1 MDDAAY
7 QALMAK
13 LSEAYPDQPAYRPA
27 DVRLQSGQITQQQG
41 QDPVILTNPRTLQQG
56 ESNPI
61 EFDQSGG
68 VSQLGAMMNAGRLRG
83 MLDMSGQDGMT
94 PGYNAMLTAGGP
106 DGFSTSYRRSNEIG
120 GRGDAQNAIMI
131 AKQFGERNAPSP
143 SLSAGANWSGTGGP
157 ITYDLSGSVPLTTG
171 RNPEAPQFRL
181 PSSRE
186 EQPMVPLTRR
196 DRERQPS
203 RQEVKGAISAGL
215 SHSPRDHSTR
225 ANAGLKF
232 NYADGGHVDAA
243 LHLLRQHFDEGG
255 FLDSL
260 RSLFSGDDYQSTGD
274 KVIKDGEVQWG
285 NPESAADFF
294 RAAKARMA
302 LDKAPDVAAPLPLRR
317 PAPEAAP
324 APAPAPEPQRETRAI
339 AAPAPAPAPI
349 SIPYTSPFLAM
360 PHNFENET
368 PGHLV
373 ELPTG
378 QPGYG
383 QAANEDDGGRTWASP
398 RVETG
403 QYVDMYTLPE
413 AALKP
418 PAPQALAD
426 RAVALARNEAPAP
439 PAQALSYAPPQA
451 APSAPAVAA
460 INSAVAAP
468 QIFPVNGTFVGG
480 PASHYGA
487 ARGTLGDYMRLHAGT
502 DWQANN
508 GTPVYS
514 TTPGKVVYAGNHSG
528 YGNMV
533 DIAAP
538 DGTIRRYAVHS
549 GDVSVAPGTEIRAG
563 QPIGTIGGQHLHHEV
578 IRAGTPAAEAALS
591 GQFGSTQRIGG
602 AEHTTDPASVYGLKP
617 GTAVIGPNGLPSL
630 PKVTNRAVNY
640 PEITDQEKDL
650 IAKTI
655 AAEASGKSPEEAHA
669 IANVILNRAIAG
681 GRYGK
686 SIRDILL
693 AENQFEPWSD
703 ESKANYPM
711 KFKPGMPAYDAG
723 AAALRRAYDAG
734 DITGGSTYFWAPKP
748 QGELGR
754 NVPDFAKKYPGFNI
768 GATRFHRETRE
779 AGGEVEGYGEGGQIV
794 KHALDAIRGWH
805 GSGRQF
811 KQFDPSKMGSGAGE
825 LFGRGVYI
833 TDTPNFARTY
843 RNMALKGSPEPK
855 IGGVPVSDLYMQ
867 FERQA
872 KELPPQDAK
881 RIYDKMQVLEDMVGD
896 PSDSLALREILKSS
910 NYQPEAREWFESK
923 VVPKLK
929 TPGGLYEV
937 EIKAKPEQFLQW
949 QKPFGEQS
957 PFIQDALRPKAV
969 EMAEKANQARA
980 QMLERGVDYARRPF
994 TPERI
999 EELRK
1004 ISAPEDIGGLNL
1016 YGGIHRDYGSVN
1028 PNEWQPEAN
1037 QFLRDQG
1044 VVGNTYRDMAGKGK
1058 VQNYVVYDPADTEIL
1073 NRYAHGGEIH
1083 GDGNMSHDDIVSRA
1097 LHAARRHFN
1106 GLDGSYVDP
1115 MGNVAFPAAGPE
1127 REQAPIATDNAE
1139 RMRAAEEKARLAR
1152 DIQAFEAS
1160 NARID
1165 AQPQWAREMTHRP
1178 SEPRA
1183 NIAID
1188 AFGRERVLGNAPY
1201 PVANPLSSLA
1211 QFGYGLKTAPLYA
1224 AGAAFPPAAM
1234 LGTAIDTAEGIAAGS
1249 PTQVAMGAF
1258 GMPASAARNV
1268 FAPLAVASG
1277 LTAPDEA
1284 EAARAPKIGGALAGA
1299 ARGELSRVAPK
1310 AVDPS
1315 LEKAFDI
1322 VRSATAG
1329 SGEAAFPQ
1337 LPASVRALDIAR
1349 GEAPPSDVVSGM
1361 TGAFAPKEAPIRG
1374 QTGLEIRAMQERA
1387 LNPEEM
1393 DKLTALRAQSPEFAQ
1408 ASRFMLP
1415 EELKG
1420 VIANPRQIEPMMRLL
1435 EVIPQAEQMSSLAK
1449 AGAPKQGWYRGSTQ
1463 ALMDVFG
1470 PQDAPRFSALLA
1482 ATSPQTSVESNLLN
1496 TLNIW
1501 KNWEAAGRPTDPAA
1515 IKRVMGASVQ
1525 GGKGEDSILDAWVN
1539 NSIRA
1544 LTTPDPRAITL
1555 SGPKVNS
1562 FFRNLADDV
1571 YRVTNDAWISNATNI
1586 DQGLLRVSPT
1596 AQQLAAGNP
1605 GYSPGY
1611 LALSARQR
1619 EGGQMARMLPS
1630 EAQETIW
1637 SVAMPLMEGAT
1648 KAGMHP
1654 REFLQRGLLTPDLIR
1669 GTPDFSSLLR
1679 NDPRYANIIQQ
1690 MGRGE
1695 QLEKMQPFN
1704 FPRQLPEMTASDVAN
1719 LEKTADTL
1727 GNLRE
1732 RRQRESRS
1740 LFPGYTPE
1748 QDKTFAH
1755 VTTSGIPGRG
1765 TGVAEDLIDAPAGSR
1780 ANFSSRVSNVF
1791 QDPTGM
1797 DILHKNLG
1805 LSPVSTV
1812 PSTEVW
1818 RPGME
1823 GPVGGMGTSLAHAT
1837 EYRPPL
1843 EVGRGYTASVEAPV
1857 TLNKSGQKIVDPAVE
1872 RALEVASTLRGAMTA
1887 QHGTPHHALIGDPKG
1902 AGTAF
1907 TFPKKVDAGD
1917 QQARFG
1923 MLGALNT
1930 EPLAIADTGRTLSA
1944 FPWGKMEPFTDAD
1957 RTWMKN
1963 LAGATEAIPV
1973 TNIAGKKSYVDLSS
1987 EFAQP
1992 EGSRAVAKRLTSSL
2006 NKLTPEEF
2014 GRLDNVELRR
2024 AAGDLHDMY
2033 ASQNAKGNRVRPDFL
2048 NMLSIMRDKGLKG
2061 LQAAYRKKEFLPVLA
2076 ALGLGDQ
2083 MVSGTSVSGEQ

>member
-1 MDDAAY
+1 MDDAVAK
-7 QALMAK
+7 ALHA
-13 LSEAYPDQPAYRPA
+13 
-27 DVRLQSGQITQQQG
+27 VRHNL
-41 QDPVILTNPRTLQQG
+41 
-56 ESNPI
+56 
-61 EFDQSGG
+61 
-68 VSQLGAMMNAGRLRG
+68 
-83 MLDMSGQDGMT
+83 
-94 PGYNAMLTAGGP
+94 AGGGFLSDLFSGP
-106 DGFSTSYRRSNEIG
+106 DYLSTGEAASPTNW
-120 GRGDAQNAIMI
+120 GDPELASDFFKADKALRLAREVQANADDV
-131 AKQFGERNAPSP
+131 
-143 SLSAGANWSGTGGP
+143 T
-157 ITYDLSGSVPLTTG
+157 GSVPA
-171 RNPEAPQFRL
+171 RA
-181 PSSRE
+181 
-186 EQPMVPLTRR
+186 PLT
-196 DRERQPS
+196 
-203 RQEVKGAISAGL
+203 A
-215 SHSPRDHSTR
+215 PRP
-225 ANAGLKF
+225 G
-232 NYADGGHVDAA
+232 
-243 LHLLRQHFDEGG
+243 
-255 FLDSL
+255 
-260 RSLFSGDDYQSTGD
+260 
-274 KVIKDGEVQWG
+274 KVEVQDLPVKIPFAAPERG
-285 NPESAADFF
+285 VSMLSSDISPESVTSLPLAY
-294 RAAKARMA
+294 
-302 LDKAPDVAAPLPLRR
+302 APTPVAAPAAAAIDQATGKLTARVDPNSDVERANNIWNRMLIQESGGRQFDRR
-317 PAPEAAP
+317 GNTITSPAGALGISQVMPSTGPEAAALAGLP
-324 APAPAPEPQRETRAI
+324 WSLERLRTDPEYNHALGRAYYEAQLERFGDPILAAAAYNGGPGRVAGALRQARET
-339 AAPAPAPAPI
+339 
-349 SIPYTSPFLAM
+349 
-360 PHNFENET
+360 
-368 PGHLV
+368 
-373 ELPTG
+373 
-378 QPGYG
+378 
-383 QAANEDDGGRTWASP
+383 
-398 RVETG
+398 
-403 QYVDMYTLPE
+403 
-413 AALKP
+413 
-418 PAPQALAD
+418 
-426 RAVALARNEAPAP
+426 
-439 PAQALSYAPPQA
+439 
-451 APSAPAVAA
+451 
-460 INSAVAAP
+460 
-468 QIFPVNGTFVGG
+468 
-480 PASHYGA
+480 
-487 ARGTLGDYMRLHAGT
+487 
-502 DWQANN
+502 
-508 GTPVYS
+508 
-514 TTPGKVVYAGNHSG
+514 
-528 YGNMV
+528 
-533 DIAAP
+533 
-538 DGTIRRYAVHS
+538 
-549 GDVSVAPGTEIRAG
+549 
-563 QPIGTIGGQHLHHEV
+563 
-578 IRAGTPAAEAALS
+578 
-591 GQFGSTQRIGG
+591 
-602 AEHTTDPASVYGLKP
+602 
-617 GTAVIGPNGLPSL
+617 GLPW
-630 PKVTNRAVNY
+630 T
-640 PEITDQEKDL
+640 T
-650 IAKTI
+650 
-655 AAEASGKSPEEAHA
+655 
-669 IANVILNRAIAG
+669 
-681 GRYGK
+681 
-686 SIRDILL
+686 
-693 AENQFEPWSD
+693 F
-703 ESKANYPM
+703 
-711 KFKPGMPAYDAG
+711 
-723 AAALRRAYDAG
+723 
-734 DITGGSTYFWAPKP
+734 
-748 QGELGR
+748 
-754 NVPDFAKKYPGFNI
+754 
-768 GATRFHRETRE
+768 
-779 AGGEVEGYGEGGQIV
+779 
-794 KHALDAIRGWH
+794 
-805 GSGRQF
+805 
-811 KQFDPSKMGSGAGE
+811 
-825 LFGRGVYI
+825 
-833 TDTPNFARTY
+833 
-843 RNMALKGSPEPK
+843 
-855 IGGVPVSDLYMQ
+855 
-867 FERQA
+867 
-872 KELPPQDAK
+872 
-881 RIYDKMQVLEDMVGD
+881 
-896 PSDSLALREILKSS
+896 
-910 NYQPEAREWFESK
+910 
-923 VVPKLK
+923 
-929 TPGGLYEV
+929 
-937 EIKAKPEQFLQW
+937 
-949 QKPFGEQS
+949 
-957 PFIQDALRPKAV
+957 LRP
-969 EMAEKANQARA
+969 E
-980 QMLERGVDYARRPF
+980 
-994 TPERI
+994 T
-999 EELRK
+999 
-1004 ISAPEDIGGLNL
+1004 
-1016 YGGIHRDYGSVN
+1016 
-1028 PNEWQPEAN
+1028 
-1037 QFLRDQG
+1037 
-1044 VVGNTYRDMAGKGK
+1044 
-1058 VQNYVVYDPADTEIL
+1058 QNYVRVVGRAE
-1073 NRYAHGGEIH
+1073 GGEIH
-1083 GDGNMSHDDIVSRA
+1083 GDNNMSHDDIVSRA
-1097 LHAARRHFN
+1097 LHAARRHFATE
-1106 GLDGSYVDP
+1106 GYVDP

-1139 RMRAAEEKARLAR
+1139 RMRAAEEKARLAK

-1165 AQPQWAREMTHRP
+1165 AQPPWARDMTHRP
-1178 SEPRA
+1178 SEPLA
-1183 NIAID
+1183 PVTID
-1188 AFGRERVLGNAPY
+1188 AFGRERVLGYAPY
-1201 PVANPLSSLA
+1201 KTAAPLSSLA

-1224 AGAAFPPAAM
+1224 AGMVLPPAAA

-1268 FAPLAVASG
+1268 FGPLAVASG

-1284 EAARAPKIGGALAGA
+1284 EAAKAPKIGGALAGA
-1299 ARGELSRVAPK
+1299 TRGELSRVAPK

-1337 LPASVRALDIAR
+1337 LPASVRALDIVR
-1349 GEAPPSDVVSGM
+1349 GEAAPSDVVSGM

-1374 QTGLEIRAMQERA
+1374 QTSLEIKAMQDRA
-1387 LNPEEM
+1387 LSPEEM

-1408 ASRFMLP
+1408 ASKFLLP

-1525 GGKGEDSILDAWVN
+1525 GTKGEDSILEAWVN

-1544 LTTPDPRAITL
+1544 LATPDPRAITL

-1669 GTPDFSSLLR
+1669 GTPDFSTLLR
-1679 NDPRYANIIQQ
+1679 SDPKYASVIQQ
-1690 MGRGE
+1690 MGRGD

-1732 RRQRESRS
+1732 RRLRESRS

-1748 QDKTFAH
+1748 QEKTFAH

-1805 LSPVSTV
+1805 LNPVSTV

-1818 RPGME
+1818 RPSME

-1843 EVGRGYTASVEAPV
+1843 EVGRGYTASVETPV
-1857 TLNKSGQKIVDPAVE
+1857 TLNKKGQKIVDPEVE

-1907 TFPKKVDAGD
+1907 TFPKKVDTGD

-1992 EGSRAVAKRLTSSL
+1992 EGSRAVTQRVTSAL
-2006 NKLTPEEF
+2006 NKLTPEEL

-2083 MVSGTSVSGEQ
+2083 MVSGTSASGEQ

>member
-1 MDDAAY
+1 MDDAV
-7 QALMAK
+7 AK
-13 LSEAYPDQPAYRPA
+13 
-27 DVRLQSGQITQQQG
+27 
-41 QDPVILTNPRTLQQG
+41 
-56 ESNPI
+56 
-61 EFDQSGG
+61 
-68 VSQLGAMMNAGRLRG
+68 
-83 MLDMSGQDGMT
+83 
-94 PGYNAMLTAGGP
+94 
-106 DGFSTSYRRSNEIG
+106 
-120 GRGDAQNAIMI
+120 
-131 AKQFGERNAPSP
+131 
-143 SLSAGANWSGTGGP
+143 
-157 ITYDLSGSVPLTTG
+157 
-171 RNPEAPQFRL
+171 
-181 PSSRE
+181 
-186 EQPMVPLTRR
+186 
-196 DRERQPS
+196 
-203 RQEVKGAISAGL
+203 
-215 SHSPRDHSTR
+215 
-225 ANAGLKF
+225 
-232 NYADGGHVDAA
+232 A
-243 LHLLRQHFDEGG
+243 LHAVRHHLAGGG
-255 FLDSL
+255 FLSD
-260 RSLFSGDDYQSTGD
+260 LFSGPDYLSTGEAASPTNWGDPELASDFFKAD
-274 KVIKDGEVQWG
+274 KALRLAREVQG
-285 NPESAADFF
+285 NADDVTGSIPARAPLTAPRPGKVEVQELPVKIPFAAPERGVSMLSSDISPES
-294 RAAKARMA
+294 
-302 LDKAPDVAAPLPLRR
+302 VTSLPL
-317 PAPEAAP
+317 AY
-324 APAPAPEPQRETRAI
+324 APEPAR
-339 AAPAPAPAPI
+339 APA
-349 SIPYTSPFLAM
+349 S
-360 PHNFENET
+360 
-368 PGHLV
+368 
-373 ELPTG
+373 
-378 QPGYG
+378 
-383 QAANEDDGGRTWASP
+383 
-398 RVETG
+398 
-403 QYVDMYTLPE
+403 
-413 AALKP
+413 
-418 PAPQALAD
+418 
-426 RAVALARNEAPAP
+426 
-439 PAQALSYAPPQA
+439 
-451 APSAPAVAA
+451 AA
-460 INSAVAAP
+460 IDQAT
-468 QIFPVNGTFVGG
+468 GKLT
-480 PASHYGA
+480 
-487 ARGTLGDYMRLHAGT
+487 ARI
-502 DWQANN
+502 
-508 GTPVYS
+508 PEEPS
-514 TTPGKVVYAGNHSG
+514 
-528 YGNMV
+528 
-533 DIAAP
+533 
-538 DGTIRRYAVHS
+538 
-549 GDVSVAPGTEIRAG
+549 
-563 QPIGTIGGQHLHHEV
+563 
-578 IRAGTPAAEAALS
+578 
-591 GQFGSTQRIGG
+591 
-602 AEHTTDPASVYGLKP
+602 
-617 GTAVIGPNGLPSL
+617 GTALT
-630 PKVTNRAVNY
+630 KQQADY
-640 PEITDQEKDL
+640 ITR
-650 IAKTI
+650 TI
-655 AAEASGKSPEEAHA
+655 AAETSGKSPEETQA
-669 IANVILNRAIAG
+669 IASVILNRINSG
-681 GRYGK
+681 QYGSSPEAVLFAK
-686 SIRDILL
+686 R
-693 AENQFEPWSD
+693 QFEPWMNPAG
-703 ESKANYPM
+703 ANYPM
-711 KFKPGMPAYDAG
+711 KISPTSQRYLDAQ
-723 AAALRRAYDAG
+723 AALEAALAG
-734 DITGGSTYFWAPKP
+734 EDITGGATHFWGPKA
-748 QGELGR
+748 QEALGR
-754 NVPDFAKKYPGFNI
+754 NPPSWSYKAPGVDI
-768 GATRFHRETRE
+768 GETRFH
-779 AGGEVEGYGEGGQIV
+779 
-794 KHALDAIRGWH
+794 K
-805 GSGRQF
+805 
-811 KQFDPSKMGSGAGE
+811 
-825 LFGRGVYI
+825 
-833 TDTPNFARTY
+833 
-843 RNMALKGSPEPK
+843 
-855 IGGVPVSDLYMQ
+855 
-867 FERQA
+867 
-872 KELPPQDAK
+872 
-881 RIYDKMQVLEDMVGD
+881 
-896 PSDSLALREILKSS
+896 
-910 NYQPEAREWFESK
+910 
-923 VVPKLK
+923 
-929 TPGGLYEV
+929 
-937 EIKAKPEQFLQW
+937 
-949 QKPFGEQS
+949 
-957 PFIQDALRPKAV
+957 
-969 EMAEKANQARA
+969 
-980 QMLERGVDYARRPF
+980 LERA
-994 TPERI
+994 E
-999 EELRK
+999 
-1004 ISAPEDIGGLNL
+1004 
-1016 YGGIHRDYGSVN
+1016 
-1028 PNEWQPEAN
+1028 
-1037 QFLRDQG
+1037 
-1044 VVGNTYRDMAGKGK
+1044 
-1058 VQNYVVYDPADTEIL
+1058 
-1073 NRYAHGGEIH
+1073 GGEIH
-1083 GDGNMSHDDIVSRA
+1083 GDGGMDYDDIVYRA
-1097 LHAARRHFN
+1097 LHAARRHFATE
-1106 GLDGSYVDP
+1106 GYVDP
-1115 MGNVAFPAAGPE
+1115 MGNVAFPAAAPE

-1139 RMRAAEEKARLAR
+1139 RMRAAEEKARLAK

-1183 NIAID
+1183 PVTID
-1188 AFGRERVLGNAPY
+1188 AFGRERTIGNAPY
-1201 PVANPLSSLA
+1201 TVAKPLSSFA
-1211 QFGYGLKTAPLYA
+1211 QTAYGAKTAPFYA
-1224 AGAAFPPAAM
+1224 LGPVFPPAAA
-1234 LGTAIDTAEGIAAGS
+1234 LGTAIDTAEGLASGS

-1258 GMPASAARNV
+1258 GGPLKTARNV
-1268 FAPLAVASG
+1268 LAPLAVASG

-1284 EAARAPKIGGALAGA
+1284 EAARVPKIGGALSGA

-1337 LPASVRALDIAR
+1337 LPASVRALDVAR
-1349 GEAPPSDVVSGM
+1349 GEAAPNDVVSGM

-1387 LNPEEM
+1387 LSPEEM

-1408 ASRFMLP
+1408 ASKFLLP

-1515 IKRVMGASVQ
+1515 IKRVMGTSVQ
-1525 GGKGEDSILDAWVN
+1525 GTKGEDSILDAWVN

-1544 LTTPDPRAITL
+1544 LATPDPRAITL

-1669 GTPDFSSLLR
+1669 GTPDFSTLLR
-1679 NDPRYANIIQQ
+1679 SDPKYASVIQQ

-1732 RRQRESRS
+1732 RRLRESRS

-1748 QDKTFAH
+1748 QEKTFAH

-1805 LSPVSTV
+1805 LNPVSTV

-1818 RPGME
+1818 RPSME

-1843 EVGRGYTASVEAPV
+1843 EVGRGYTASVETPV
-1857 TLNKSGQKIVDPAVE
+1857 TLNKKGQKIVDPEVE

-1887 QHGTPHHALIGDPKG
+1887 QHGTPHHALIGDPQG

-1907 TFPKKVDAGD
+1907 IFPKKVDTGD

-1992 EGSRAVAKRLTSSL
+1992 EGSRAVTQRVTSAL
-2006 NKLTPEEF
+2006 NKLTPEEL

-2083 MVSGTSVSGEQ
+2083 MVSGTSASGEQ

>member
-1 MDDAAY
+1 
-7 QALMAK
+7 MAK
-13 LSEAYPDQPAYRPA
+13 ISYDSGATYSDDFSRPEYYDMNYRLPQLGLA
-27 DVRLQSGQITQQQG
+27 GQIVQKMFPDPFSSGSYNNYMKQLTSNVSSPPPMQPYLAAARPVV
-41 QDPVILTNPRTLQQG
+41 DPVVAPFAAATPPASMMPANNFNLAQFSPGPNAQQTALAPPKMVQPEGMAHGG
-56 ESNPI
+56 EV
-61 EFDQSGG
+61 E
-68 VSQLGAMMNAGRLRG
+68 
-83 MLDMSGQDGMT
+83 
-94 PGYNAMLTAGGP
+94 
-106 DGFSTSYRRSNEIG
+106 
-120 GRGDAQNAIMI
+120 
-131 AKQFGERNAPSP
+131 
-143 SLSAGANWSGTGGP
+143 
-157 ITYDLSGSVPLTTG
+157 
-171 RNPEAPQFRL
+171 
-181 PSSRE
+181 
-186 EQPMVPLTRR
+186 
-196 DRERQPS
+196 
-203 RQEVKGAISAGL
+203 
-215 SHSPRDHSTR
+215 
-225 ANAGLKF
+225 
-232 NYADGGHVDAA
+232 AA
-243 LHLLRQHFDEGG
+243 LHAVRHHLAGGG
-255 FLDSL
+255 FLSD
-260 RSLFSGDDYQSTGD
+260 LFSGPDYLSTG
-274 KVIKDGEVQWG
+274 EVASPTNWG
-285 NPESAADFF
+285 DPELASDFF
-294 RAAKARMA
+294 K
-302 LDKAPDVAAPLPLRR
+302 
-317 PAPEAAP
+317 
-324 APAPAPEPQRETRAI
+324 
-339 AAPAPAPAPI
+339 
-349 SIPYTSPFLAM
+349 
-360 PHNFENET
+360 
-368 PGHLV
+368 
-373 ELPTG
+373 
-378 QPGYG
+378 
-383 QAANEDDGGRTWASP
+383 
-398 RVETG
+398 
-403 QYVDMYTLPE
+403 
-413 AALKP
+413 
-418 PAPQALAD
+418 AD
-426 RAVALARNEAPAP
+426 RALRLAREVQAPMTSSVPDRAPLTAPRPVKIEGTELAPP
-439 PAQALSYAPPQA
+439 PAQAFTPVSVEDLAPAPVSIPFA
-451 APSAPAVAA
+451 APE
-460 INSAVAAP
+460 
-468 QIFPVNGTFVGG
+468 
-480 PASHYGA
+480 
-487 ARGTLGDYMRLHAGT
+487 R
-502 DWQANN
+502 
-508 GTPVYS
+508 
-514 TTPGKVVYAGNHSG
+514 
-528 YGNMV
+528 
-533 DIAAP
+533 
-538 DGTIRRYAVHS
+538 
-549 GDVSVAPGTEIRAG
+549 
-563 QPIGTIGGQHLHHEV
+563 
-578 IRAGTPAAEAALS
+578 
-591 GQFGSTQRIGG
+591 
-602 AEHTTDPASVYGLKP
+602 
-617 GTAVIGPNGLPSL
+617 
-630 PKVTNRAVNY
+630 
-640 PEITDQEKDL
+640 
-650 IAKTI
+650 
-655 AAEASGKSPEEAHA
+655 
-669 IANVILNRAIAG
+669 
-681 GRYGK
+681 
-686 SIRDILL
+686 
-693 AENQFEPWSD
+693 
-703 ESKANYPM
+703 
-711 KFKPGMPAYDAG
+711 
-723 AAALRRAYDAG
+723 
-734 DITGGSTYFWAPKP
+734 
-748 QGELGR
+748 
-754 NVPDFAKKYPGFNI
+754 
-768 GATRFHRETRE
+768 
-779 AGGEVEGYGEGGQIV
+779 
-794 KHALDAIRGWH
+794 
-805 GSGRQF
+805 
-811 KQFDPSKMGSGAGE
+811 
-825 LFGRGVYI
+825 
-833 TDTPNFARTY
+833 
-843 RNMALKGSPEPK
+843 
-855 IGGVPVSDLYMQ
+855 GVPVMGANIVPASFAAQPIAYSPEAPAAPAAAAIDKLTA
-867 FERQA
+867 RA
-872 KELPPQDAK
+872 PQDVEPTASNAQILAAI
-881 RIYDKMQVLEDMVGD
+881 RANESRNNPRAQN
-896 PSDSLALREILKSS
+896 PSSS
-910 NYQPEAREWFESK
+910 A
-923 VVPKLK
+923 
-929 TPGGLYEV
+929 GGLY
-937 EIKAKPEQFLQW
+937 QFLNSTW
-949 QKPFGEQS
+949 GNT
-957 PFIQDALRPKAV
+957 LRR
-969 EMAEKANQARA
+969 M
-980 QMLERGVDYARRPF
+980 D
-994 TPERI
+994 PERFGAYNDRQ
-999 EELRK
+999 LRGLK
-1004 ISAPEDIGGLNL
+1004 TDPNAVDIQHAAANYHLTNDIAPRLSKAGVPLTPGSAYLSWFQGPGGAVRA
-1016 YGGIHRDYGSVN
+1016 YTAPDDATVAQVFPKTVS
-1028 PNEWQPEAN
+1028 AN
-1037 QFLRDQG
+1037 ANMRFNGKPYAQWTMSDLRQW
-1044 VVGNTYRDMAGKGK
+1044 
-1058 VQNYVVYDPADTEIL
+1058 ADTAMAKRMGRAE
-1073 NRYAHGGEIH
+1073 GGEIH
-1083 GDGNMSHDDIVSRA
+1083 GDEQMNHDDIVAHA
-1097 LHAARRHFN
+1097 LHRLRRHFN

-1115 MGNVAFPAAGPE
+1115 MGGVAYGDNSFTPTEEIVPVRE
-1127 REQAPIATDNAE
+1127 RERQALTPSSMA
-1139 RMRAAEEKARLAR
+1139 RAWTPPEE
-1152 DIQAFEAS
+1152 QS
-1160 NARID
+1160 
-1165 AQPQWAREMTHRP
+1165 
-1178 SEPRA
+1178 
-1183 NIAID
+1183 AID
-1188 AFGRERVLGNAPY
+1188 GRR
-1201 PVANPLSSLA
+1201 
-1211 QFGYGLKTAPLYA
+1211 
-1224 AGAAFPPAAM
+1224 
-1234 LGTAIDTAEGIAAGS
+1234 AGS
-1249 PTQVAMGAF
+1249 PSPENFTRGLQTVGEGIVPAGEIVGDYLKSRFYDPGQQFAPNADTSPRTFRSAVAGLKGPEETTKDMVPNQFLQDVGSAGSAMAHGFYEDPAGFIGGMFPPVAAAQSGA
-1258 GMPASAARNV
+1258 GISDLSEAVAKAKAVGDTETARKLSAAST
-1268 FAPLAVASG
+1268 FLAAAPFIPGAKMA
-1277 LTAPDEA
+1277 ADEA
-1284 EAARAPKIGGALAGA
+1284 IAAAK
-1299 ARGELSRVAPK
+1299 
-1310 AVDPS
+1310 
-1315 LEKAFDI
+1315 
-1322 VRSATAG
+1322 ATARKVMSPTAEVAG
-1329 SGEAAFPQ
+1329 SALPQ
-1337 LPASVRALDIAR
+1337 LPASVRALEIAR
-1349 GEAPPSDVVSGM
+1349 GEAAPSDVVSGM

-1374 QTGLEIRAMQERA
+1374 QTGLEIKAMQERA

-1393 DKLTALRAQSPEFAQ
+1393 DKLTAMRAQSPEFAQ

-1525 GGKGEDSILDAWVN
+1525 GGKGEDSILEAWVN

-1748 QDKTFAH
+1748 QEKTFAH

-1805 LSPVSTV
+1805 LNPVSTV

-1944 FPWGKMEPFTDAD
+1944 FPWGKMEPFTQAD
-1957 RTWMKN
+1957 RDWMKG

-2083 MVSGTSVSGEQ
+2083 MLNGTSASGGQ

>member
-1 MDDAAY
+1 MAGEKLVKKALDFLRANPELKPYKGGSFSLERQGVYNPKYFDLKKDDLVDEAGNIIASKDVTIPREGFSY
-7 QALMAK
+7 DLPAQADPSKIFRGMSAEEFANFQKNNYLQSLGTHNIGEGQKGLTYFSVNPDEARSYAHGFAP
-13 LSEAYPDQPAYRPA
+13 SEFKPDPSRPAYVVAAKRPPDESIA
-27 DVRLQSGQITQQQG
+27 RVPGTGESEVGVMGQIPRE
-41 QDPVILTNPRTLQQG
+41 DVTNVYRG
-56 ESNPI
+56 NVVDYI
-61 EFDQSGG
+61 EGIHEP
-68 VSQLGAMMNAGRLRG
+68 GARV
-83 MLDMSGQDGMT
+83 
-94 PGYNAMLTAGGP
+94 
-106 DGFSTSYRRSNEIG
+106 
-120 GRGDAQNAIMI
+120 
-131 AKQFGERNAPSP
+131 SP
-143 SLSAGANWSGTGGP
+143 SSSVHWEEINDYAHGG
-157 ITYDLSGSVPLTTG
+157 
-171 RNPEAPQFRL
+171 E
-181 PSSRE
+181 
-186 EQPMVPLTRR
+186 
-196 DRERQPS
+196 
-203 RQEVKGAISAGL
+203 
-215 SHSPRDHSTR
+215 
-225 ANAGLKF
+225 
-232 NYADGGHVDAA
+232 VDAA
-243 LHLLRQHFDEGG
+243 LHAVRHHLAGGG
-255 FLDSL
+255 FLSD
-260 RSLFSGDDYQSTGD
+260 LFSGPDYLSTG
-274 KVIKDGEVQWG
+274 EVASFANMPTQDET
-285 NPESAADFF
+285 NADFF
-294 RAAKARMA
+294 KADRALRLAREVQAPMTSSVPDRA
-302 LDKAPDVAAPLPLRR
+302 PLTAPRPGPVEVQELPVNIPFAAPDRGVSMLSSDISPASVTSLPLSYS
-317 PAPEAAP
+317 PEAPAAP
-324 APAPAPEPQRETRAI
+324 AA
-339 AAPAPAPAPI
+339 
-349 SIPYTSPFLAM
+349 
-360 PHNFENET
+360 
-368 PGHLV
+368 
-373 ELPTG
+373 
-378 QPGYG
+378 
-383 QAANEDDGGRTWASP
+383 
-398 RVETG
+398 
-403 QYVDMYTLPE
+403 
-413 AALKP
+413 
-418 PAPQALAD
+418 
-426 RAVALARNEAPAP
+426 
-439 PAQALSYAPPQA
+439 
-451 APSAPAVAA
+451 AA
-460 INSAVAAP
+460 IDAATGKMTARMP
-468 QIFPVNGTFVGG
+468 DEPHGT
-480 PASHYGA
+480 ALTKQQA
-487 ARGTLGDYMRLHAGT
+487 DY
-502 DWQANN
+502 
-508 GTPVYS
+508 
-514 TTPGKVVYAGNHSG
+514 
-528 YGNMV
+528 
-533 DIAAP
+533 
-538 DGTIRRYAVHS
+538 
-549 GDVSVAPGTEIRAG
+549 
-563 QPIGTIGGQHLHHEV
+563 V
-578 IRAGTPAAEAALS
+578 IR
-591 GQFGSTQRIGG
+591 
-602 AEHTTDPASVYGLKP
+602 
-617 GTAVIGPNGLPSL
+617 
-630 PKVTNRAVNY
+630 
-640 PEITDQEKDL
+640 
-650 IAKTI
+650 TI
-655 AAEASGKSPEEAHA
+655 AAETSGKSPEETQA
-669 IANVILNRAIAG
+669 IASVILNRINSG
-681 GRYGK
+681 KYGASPEAVLFAK
-686 SIRDILL
+686 R
-693 AENQFEPWSD
+693 QFEPWMNPAG
-703 ESKANYPM
+703 ANYPM
-711 KFKPGMPAYDAG
+711 KISPTSQRYSDARDALE
-723 AAALRRAYDAG
+723 AAMAG
-734 DITGGSTYFWAPKP
+734 EDITGGATHFWGPKA
-748 QGELGR
+748 QFALGR
-754 NVPDFAKKYPGFNI
+754 EAPSWGRTGGVDI
-768 GATRFHRETRE
+768 GETRFH
-779 AGGEVEGYGEGGQIV
+779 
-794 KHALDAIRGWH
+794 K
-805 GSGRQF
+805 
-811 KQFDPSKMGSGAGE
+811 
-825 LFGRGVYI
+825 
-833 TDTPNFARTY
+833 
-843 RNMALKGSPEPK
+843 
-855 IGGVPVSDLYMQ
+855 
-867 FERQA
+867 
-872 KELPPQDAK
+872 
-881 RIYDKMQVLEDMVGD
+881 
-896 PSDSLALREILKSS
+896 
-910 NYQPEAREWFESK
+910 
-923 VVPKLK
+923 
-929 TPGGLYEV
+929 
-937 EIKAKPEQFLQW
+937 
-949 QKPFGEQS
+949 
-957 PFIQDALRPKAV
+957 
-969 EMAEKANQARA
+969 
-980 QMLERGVDYARRPF
+980 LERA
-994 TPERI
+994 E
-999 EELRK
+999 
-1004 ISAPEDIGGLNL
+1004 
-1016 YGGIHRDYGSVN
+1016 
-1028 PNEWQPEAN
+1028 
-1037 QFLRDQG
+1037 
-1044 VVGNTYRDMAGKGK
+1044 
-1058 VQNYVVYDPADTEIL
+1058 
-1073 NRYAHGGEIH
+1073 GGEIH
-1083 GDGNMSHDDIVSRA
+1083 GDEQMNHDDIVAHA
-1097 LHAARRHFN
+1097 LHRLRRHFD
-1106 GLDGSYVDP
+1106 GSDGSYVDP
-1115 MGNVAFPAAGPE
+1115 MGNVAFPAAGSE

-1178 SEPRA
+1178 SEPVA
-1183 NIAID
+1183 PVTID
-1188 AFGRERVLGNAPY
+1188 AFGRERVLGHAPY
-1201 PVANPLSSLA
+1201 KMAPQLSSLA

-1268 FAPLAVASG
+1268 FGPLAVASG

-1284 EAARAPKIGGALAGA
+1284 EAARAPKIGGALSGA

-1337 LPASVRALDIAR
+1337 LPASVRALDVAR
-1349 GEAPPSDVVSGM
+1349 GEAAPSDVVSGM

-1374 QTGLEIRAMQERA
+1374 QTGLEIKAMQERA

-1393 DKLTALRAQSPEFAQ
+1393 DKLTAMRAQSPEFAQ

-1525 GGKGEDSILDAWVN
+1525 GGKGEESVLEAWVN
-1539 NSIRA
+1539 NSVRA
-1544 LTTPDPRAITL
+1544 LSTPDPRAITL

-1748 QDKTFAH
+1748 QEKTFAH

-1765 TGVAEDLIDAPAGSR
+1765 TGVAENLIDAPAGSR

-1805 LSPVSTV
+1805 LNPVSTV

-1857 TLNKSGQKIVDPAVE
+1857 TLNKRGQKIVDPAVE

-1887 QHGTPHHALIGDPKG
+1887 QLGTPHHALIGDPKG
-1902 AGTAF
+1902 GGTAF

-1944 FPWGKMEPFTDAD
+1944 FPTWQSKEDILRSGKMEPFTQAD
-1957 RTWMKN
+1957 RDWMKG

-1987 EFAQP
+1987 AFAQP
-1992 EGSRAVAKRLTSSL
+1992 EGSQAVAKRLMSSL
-2006 NKLTPEEF
+2006 DKLTPEEF

-2061 LQAAYRKKEFLPVLA
+2061 LQEAYRKKEFLPVLA

-2083 MVSGTSVSGEQ
+2083 MLNGTSASGAQQ

>member
-1 MDDAAY
+1 MDD
-7 QALMAK
+7 LVAK
-13 LSEAYPDQPAYRPA
+13 
-27 DVRLQSGQITQQQG
+27 
-41 QDPVILTNPRTLQQG
+41 
-56 ESNPI
+56 
-61 EFDQSGG
+61 
-68 VSQLGAMMNAGRLRG
+68 
-83 MLDMSGQDGMT
+83 
-94 PGYNAMLTAGGP
+94 
-106 DGFSTSYRRSNEIG
+106 
-120 GRGDAQNAIMI
+120 
-131 AKQFGERNAPSP
+131 
-143 SLSAGANWSGTGGP
+143 
-157 ITYDLSGSVPLTTG
+157 
-171 RNPEAPQFRL
+171 
-181 PSSRE
+181 
-186 EQPMVPLTRR
+186 
-196 DRERQPS
+196 
-203 RQEVKGAISAGL
+203 
-215 SHSPRDHSTR
+215 
-225 ANAGLKF
+225 
-232 NYADGGHVDAA
+232 A
-243 LHLLRQHFDEGG
+243 LHAARQHFDEGG
-255 FLDSL
+255 FLSSL
-260 RSLFSGDDYQSTGD
+260 SNLFSGPDYLSTGEVASPTNWGD
-274 KVIKDGEVQWG
+274 PELASDFFKADRALRLAREVQASE
-285 NPESAADFF
+285 P
-294 RAAKARMA
+294 ARDM
-302 LDKAPDVAAPLPLRR
+302 PLPLRR
-317 PAPEAAP
+317 PVAEAAPRQQVAAPPPAP
-324 APAPAPEPQRETRAI
+324 APAPAPAFRPVQTLPGNTVEPHVYPQITTPDLAFGEPVYGERTQRLGGDERQNRAS
-339 AAPAPAPAPI
+339 AVQMDYTLGHGQNLWPSSGNFKTLAGTVPENFNSRFGNLI
-349 SIPYTSPFLAM
+349 SIEEAQRSM
-360 PHNFENET
+360 PE
-368 PGHLV
+368 
-373 ELPTG
+373 
-378 QPGYG
+378 
-383 QAANEDDGGRTWASP
+383 R
-398 RVETG
+398 R
-403 QYVDMYTLPE
+403 PE
-413 AALKP
+413 FMTP
-418 PAPQALAD
+418 PAPQAEVA
-426 RAVALARNEAPAP
+426 RAVSLAQDTERPPVQPLAYTAAPTPALA
-439 PAQALSYAPPQA
+439 QA
-451 APSAPAVAA
+451 AISTATTPTTDKLTARVDP
-460 INSAVAAP
+460 NSEAE
-468 QIFPVNGTFVGG
+468 
-480 PASHYGA
+480 
-487 ARGTLGDYMRLHAGT
+487 R
-502 DWQANN
+502 ANN
-508 GTPVYS
+508 VW
-514 TTPGKVVYAGNHSG
+514 
-528 YGNMV
+528 
-533 DIAAP
+533 
-538 DGTIRRYAVHS
+538 
-549 GDVSVAPGTEIRAG
+549 
-563 QPIGTIGGQHLHHEV
+563 
-578 IRAGTPAAEAALS
+578 
-591 GQFGSTQRIGG
+591 
-602 AEHTTDPASVYGLKP
+602 
-617 GTAVIGPNGLPSL
+617 
-630 PKVTNRAVNY
+630 NRML
-640 PEITDQEKDL
+640 IQE
-650 IAKTI
+650 
-655 AAEASGKSPEEAHA
+655 S
-669 IANVILNRAIAG
+669 G
-681 GRYGK
+681 GR
-686 SIRDILL
+686 
-693 AENQFEPWSD
+693 QFDRNGNTITSPVGALGISQV
-703 ESKANYPM
+703 
-711 KFKPGMPAYDAG
+711 MPSTG
-723 AAALRRAYDAG
+723 PEAAALAGLPWSLERLRTDPEYNHALGRAYYEAQLERFGDPTLAAAAYNGGPGRVAG
-734 DITGGSTYFWAPKP
+734 ALR
-748 QGELGR
+748 Q
-754 NVPDFAKKYPGFNI
+754 A
-768 GATRFHRETRE
+768 RET
-779 AGGEVEGYGEGGQIV
+779 
-794 KHALDAIRGWH
+794 
-805 GSGRQF
+805 GRPWTAF
-811 KQFDPSKMGSGAGE
+811 
-825 LFGRGVYI
+825 
-833 TDTPNFARTY
+833 
-843 RNMALKGSPEPK
+843 
-855 IGGVPVSDLYMQ
+855 
-867 FERQA
+867 
-872 KELPPQDAK
+872 
-881 RIYDKMQVLEDMVGD
+881 
-896 PSDSLALREILKSS
+896 
-910 NYQPEAREWFESK
+910 
-923 VVPKLK
+923 
-929 TPGGLYEV
+929 
-937 EIKAKPEQFLQW
+937 
-949 QKPFGEQS
+949 
-957 PFIQDALRPKAV
+957 LRP
-969 EMAEKANQARA
+969 E
-980 QMLERGVDYARRPF
+980 
-994 TPERI
+994 T
-999 EELRK
+999 
-1004 ISAPEDIGGLNL
+1004 
-1016 YGGIHRDYGSVN
+1016 
-1028 PNEWQPEAN
+1028 
-1037 QFLRDQG
+1037 
-1044 VVGNTYRDMAGKGK
+1044 
-1058 VQNYVVYDPADTEIL
+1058 QNYVRIVTAQPRAE
-1073 NRYAHGGEIH
+1073 GGEIH
-1083 GDGNMSHDDIVSRA
+1083 GDEHMNHDDIVAHA
-1097 LHAARRHFN
+1097 LHRLRRHFD
-1106 GLDGSYVDP
+1106 GSDGSYVDP
-1115 MGNVAFPAAGPE
+1115 MGSIAIPTAGPAP
-1127 REQAPIATDNAE
+1127 EQAPVVMENAE
-1139 RMRAAEEKARLAR
+1139 RARAAEEKARLAA
-1152 DIQAFEAS
+1152 DIKAYEAS
-1160 NARID
+1160 NARIQE
-1165 AQPQWAREMTHRP
+1165 QPEWTRAMTHGP
-1178 SEPRA
+1178 EEPRA
-1183 NIAID
+1183 PVTID
-1188 AFGRERVLGNAPY
+1188 AFGRERVLGHAPY
-1201 PVANPLSSLA
+1201 KTAAPLSSLA

-1679 NDPRYANIIQQ
+1679 NDPRYASIIQQ

-1748 QDKTFAH
+1748 QEKTFAH

-1805 LSPVSTV
+1805 LNPVSTV

-1818 RPGME
+1818 RPSME

-1857 TLNKSGQKIVDPAVE
+1857 TLNKRGQKIVDPEVE

-1887 QHGTPHHALIGDPKG
+1887 QHGTPHHALIGDPQA

-1992 EGSRAVAKRLTSSL
+1992 EGSRAVTQRVTSSL
-2006 NKLTPEEF
+2006 NKLTPEEL
-2014 GRLDNVELRR
+2014 GRFDNVELRR